1 MRRRSAGS
9 KNASEAINCT
19 SHNDIMRRIM
29 RRPGKY
35 TFIKTHWPGE
45 PPNIMRQARQL
56 LKGFPLFLIGP
67 RSCEAAT
74 PKFPAQMC
82 ESGLGSE
89 MHQVIN
95 LL

>member
-1 MRRRSAGS
+1 MRRRSAGVTKES
-9 KNASEAINCT
+9 GAFTCA
-19 SHNDIMRRIM
+19 SHNVIMRRIM

-35 TFIKTHWPGE
+35 TFIKTYRPGE
-45 PPNIMRQARQL
+45 APNIMRQARQL

-74 PKFPAQMC
+74 WKFPAQMC

>member
-35 TFIKTHWPGE
+35 TFIKTRRPGE

-56 LKGFPLFLIGP
+56 LKGFPLFLIEQ

-74 PKFPAQMC
+74 RKFPAQMC

-89 MHQVIN
+89 IHQVIN